1 MSDDNLKNAEAD
13 LHAAEDDLRAAEEVL
28 HAAETEFEAAEQ
40 AIEDAEH
47 HEHKL
52 TVTIHNE
59 DAGGDPLVFHDSKEA
74 LVSAVITLLYAALK
88 VARKP
93 DDRLK
98 CIGNGD
104 NVFSHETETL
114 GDYAERF
121 CHKLEWAWSGKSG
134 GA

>member
-1 MSDDNLKNAEAD
+1 MSDDLENANAD
-13 LHAAEDDLRAAEEVL
+13 LHAAEEDVRAADEVL
-28 HAAETEFEAAEQ
+28 HAAETELEAAEQ
-40 AIEDAEH
+40 AIDDAEH

-52 TVTIHNE
+52 TVTVHNE

-74 LVSAVITLLYAALK
+74 LVSAVIAQLYTALG

-98 CIGNGD
+98 CIANGD

-114 GDYAERF
+114 GHYAERV
-121 CHKLEWAWSGKSG
+121 CEKLEWAWSGKSG

>member
-1 MSDDNLKNAEAD
+1 MSDDLENAEAD
-13 LHAAEDDLRAAEEVL
+13 LHAAEDDVQAAEAVL
-28 HAAETEFEAAEQ
+28 HAAETEIEDAAK

-52 TVTIHNE
+52 TVTVHNE

-74 LVSAVITLLYAALK
+74 LVSAVITQLYIALNTT
-88 VARKP
+88 RKP

-98 CIGNGD
+98 CIANGD

-114 GDYAERF
+114 GHYAERV
-121 CHKLEWAWSGKSG
+121 CEKLEWAWSGKSG